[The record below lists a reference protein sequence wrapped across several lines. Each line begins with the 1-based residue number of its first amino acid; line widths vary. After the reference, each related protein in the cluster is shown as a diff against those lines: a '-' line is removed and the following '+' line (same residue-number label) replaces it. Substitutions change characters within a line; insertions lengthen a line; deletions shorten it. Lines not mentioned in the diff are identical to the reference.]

1 MEMKVGGIPLF
12 ILASVLWIA
21 CLPSN
26 TEACDTPVKKAGKH
40 NLRLELLPLQC
51 RLLAELLTDGGT
63 AAPGAVQG
71 RGSTF
76 LQSIS
81 CVIASNGCKT
91 FAHLPVSFAGAR
103 EEKICKLSL
112 CS

>member
-71 RGSTF
+71 ER
-76 LQSIS
+76 L
-81 CVIASNGCKT
+81 N
-91 FAHLPVSFAGAR
+91 LPP
-103 EEKICKLSL
+103 KH
-112 CS
+112 